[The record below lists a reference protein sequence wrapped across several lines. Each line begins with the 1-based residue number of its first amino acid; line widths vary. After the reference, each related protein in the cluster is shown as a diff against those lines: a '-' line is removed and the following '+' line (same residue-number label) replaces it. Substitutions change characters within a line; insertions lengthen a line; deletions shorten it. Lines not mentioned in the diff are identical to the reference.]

1 MKYEE
6 FKTKL
11 MEELQKWYGN
21 EVKVS
26 IESVLKHNGWSYEGL
41 KIVKTADEKVTPMIP
56 LDLVYEKF
64 NRENMELQQCVEQ
77 VCQLRELEEYNFDM
91 NEFIHKLTK
100 WEEIKEQIYPVLVAT
115 EKNETLLKSLSVT
128 QFLDLSVIYRICGES
143 DHNGQY
149 SVKIN
154 KSMLK
159 ELGVSLE
166 QLHKQAMENQKR
178 EGYQF
183 ATIESILKE
192 LFSDVETVL
201 GRTED
206 RKYPEMI
213 ILSNRSKCY
222 GAAGV
227 LNKELL
233 REYADGRSF
242 FIILSC
248 VHEAI
253 LIPDAGEV
261 DTEWL
266 NHMIEEAF
274 EETVDEEEQLSKHFY
289 YYNGAIGEVTLDK

>member
-1 MKYEE
+1 MTYEE
-6 FKTKL
+6 FKMKL
-11 MEELQKWYGN
+11 IEELQKWYGN
-21 EVKVS
+21 EVKVLV
-26 IESVLKHNGWSYEGL
+26 ETVLRHNGCSYEGL
-41 KIVKTADEKVTPMIP
+41 KIVKTPDEKVTPMIP

-64 NRENMELQQCVEQ
+64 CKENMELQQCVKQ
-77 VCQLRELEEYNFDM
+77 VCQLRELEECNSDL

-100 WEEIKEQIYPVLVAT
+100 WEEIKEQIYPVLVTT
-115 EKNETLLKSLSVT
+115 EKNETLLKSLAVT

-143 DHNGQY
+143 EHNGQY
-149 SVKIN
+149 SIKIN

-159 ELGVSLE
+159 ELGITLE
-166 QLHKQAMENQKR
+166 QLHEQAIENQKK

-183 ATIESILKE
+183 ATIETILKK
-192 LFSDVETVL
+192 LFPDIETVL
-201 GRTED
+201 GKIED

-253 LIPDAGEV
+253 LIPDIGEI

-266 NHMIEEAF
+266 NNMIEDAYEN
-274 EETVDEEEQLSKHFY
+274 TVEEEEQLSKHFY
-289 YYNGAIGEVTLDK
+289 YYNGATGEVTLDK

>member
-115 EKNETLLKSLSVT
+115 EKNETLLKSLAVT